1 MRTANPLIA
10 LAGELLRSSDVFLS
24 SRFQPKR
31 ALFALLAFILLL
43 PASVFAGQGIS
54 IDGKVKYPPGF
65 ARFDYVSDKA
75 KKGGSL
81 VLHDLGSYD
90 KLNPY
95 TLKGTPPSGLDEL
108 VFETLAVPSLD
119 EPFAA
124 YGLIARDIA
133 LAPDRLSV
141 TFTIHEEARFS
152 DDTPIT
158 PEDVKFSLDTLK
170 SQAASPSY
178 QIYFQ
183 DISSAE
189 VLDNRRVRFNFAQRN
204 RELHMIAAQLPVFSK
219 KFYTAH
225 PFDAPGMTPPVGSG
239 PYLVKEVIPG
249 KSITYT
255 RNPKY
260 WARDLNVRRGMFN
273 FDTITYKYFKDQIV
287 AVEAFK
293 AGEFDFMPVNIAK
306 QWARDLNGPKFKRGE
321 LAKETLPHKNNAG
334 MQAFVFNLRRPVFQ
348 DRLVRKALSLA
359 FDFEWTNGA
368 LFFDQ
373 YSRCDSFF
381 SNSALSAKGIPAG
394 LELAYLEPF
403 RASLPKEVF
412 TTQPAPFST
421 RPPASL
427 RDNLLQARKI
437 LRQAG
442 WTVQNGVL
450 ANKAGQPLEFEI
462 LLVGAGFERVMEPY
476 INNLKKLGVRAH
488 SRVIDPAL
496 YIRRLD
502 NFDFD
507 MTVSVFGQAQS
518 PGNEQRNYWH
528 STAADR
534 KGSRNLI
541 GIKEPA
547 VDNLVEKIIYAET
560 QEELTS
566 ACKALDRVLW
576 YGYYVVPNWYLARH
590 RVAYRTIFARPDTLP
605 LYYSP
610 FQVLMTW
617 WSATKNERK

>member
-1 MRTANPLIA
+1 MKI
-10 LAGELLRSSDVFLS
+10 
-24 SRFQPKR
+24 
-31 ALFALLAFILLL
+31 LFPALLALVTIL
-43 PASVFAGQGIS
+43 PAFALGAQGIS
-54 IDGKVKYPPGF
+54 IDGKVKYPQGF
-65 ARFDYVSDKA
+65 SSFDYVSDKA
-75 KKGGSL
+75 QKGGQL

-95 TLKGTPPSGLDEL
+95 TLKGTPPAGLDEL
-108 VFETLAVPSLD
+108 VFEALAVPSLD
-119 EPFAA
+119 EPFAS
-124 YGLIARDIA
+124 YGLIAKDIA
-133 LAPDRLSV
+133 LAEDRLSV

-152 DDTPIT
+152 DGTPIT

-170 SQAASPSY
+170 SPAASPSY

-189 VLDNRRVRFNFAQRN
+189 VLDPQRVRFYFSQRN
-204 RELHMIAAQLPVFSK
+204 RELHMIASQLPVFSK

-225 PFDAPGMTPPVGSG
+225 PFDAPDLTPPIGSG

-249 KSITYT
+249 KSITYV
-255 RNPKY
+255 RNTQY

-306 QWARDLNGPKFKRGE
+306 QWARDLNGPKFKRGD
-321 LAKETLPHKNNAG
+321 LAKETMPHKNNAG
-334 MQAFVFNLRRPVFQ
+334 MQAFVFNVRKPIFQ
-348 DRLVRKALSLA
+348 DRRVRKALSLA
-359 FDFEWTNGA
+359 FDFEWTNAA

-373 YSRCDSFF
+373 YTRCDSFF
-381 SNSALSAKGIPAG
+381 SNSAMSAQGLPRG
-394 LELAYLEPF
+394 LELSYLEPF
-403 RASLPKEVF
+403 RAALPQEVF
-412 TTQPAPFST
+412 TVPPTPFT
-421 RPPASL
+421 TKPPASL
-427 RDNLLQARKI
+427 RANLLKAKNI
-437 LRQAG
+437 LTEAG
-442 WTVQNGVL
+442 WTVKNGVL
-450 ANKAGQPLEFEI
+450 SNNTGQPLEFEV

-476 INNLKKLGVRAH
+476 INNLNKLGVRVH

-507 MTVSVFGQAQS
+507 MTVNVFGQSQS

-541 GIKEPA
+541 GIKNPA
-547 VDNLVEKIIYAET
+547 VDHLVDRIIYAET
-560 QEELTS
+560 QEELTA

-576 YGYYVVPNWYLARH
+576 YGYYVVPNWYLAQH
-590 RVAYRTIFARPDTLP
+590 RVAYRTIFARPETLP

-610 FQVLMTW
+610 FQALMTW
-617 WSATKNERK
+617 WRAPESRRQR

>member
-1 MRTANPLIA
+1 M
-10 LAGELLRSSDVFLS
+10 
-24 SRFQPKR
+24 K
-31 ALFALLAFILLL
+31 LFFPALLALVLAL
-43 PASVFAGQGIS
+43 PAAALGGQGIS
-54 IDGKVKYPPGF
+54 IDGKVKYPQGF
-65 ARFDYVSDKA
+65 HKFDYASDRA
-75 KKGGSL
+75 QKGGQL

-90 KLNPY
+90 KLNPF
-95 TLKGTPPSGLDEL
+95 TLKGTPPAGLDEL

-119 EPFAA
+119 EPFAS
-124 YGLIARDIA
+124 YGLIAKDIA
-133 LAPDRLSV
+133 LAEDKLSV
-141 TFTIHEEARFS
+141 TFTLHEEARFS
-152 DDTPIT
+152 DGTAIT

-170 SQAASPSY
+170 SPAASPSY

-189 VLDNRRVRFNFAQRN
+189 VLDPRRVRFHFAQRN
-204 RELHMIAAQLPVFSK
+204 RELHMIASQLPVFSK

-225 PFDAPGMTPPVGSG
+225 PFDAPDMTPPVGSG
-239 PYLVKEVIPG
+239 PYLIKEIIPG
-249 KSITYT
+249 KAITYV
-255 RNPKY
+255 RNPRY

-321 LAKETLPHKNNAG
+321 LVRETLPHKNNAG
-334 MQAFVFNLRRPVFQ
+334 MQGFVFNLRRPVFK

-359 FDFEWTNGA
+359 FDFEWTNAA
-368 LFFDQ
+368 LFFGQ
-373 YSRCDSFF
+373 YTRCDSFF
-381 SNSALSAKGIPAG
+381 SNSAMSAQGVPAG

-403 RASLPKEVF
+403 RATLPQEVF
-412 TTQPAPFST
+412 TTPPAPFST
-421 RPPASL
+421 KPPASL
-427 RDNLLQARKI
+427 RANLLQAKKI
-437 LRQAG
+437 LSQAG
-442 WTVQNGVL
+442 WVVKNGVL
-450 ANKAGQPLEFEI
+450 TNKAGQALEFEI

-476 INNLKKLGVRAH
+476 INNLKKLGVRVH

-496 YIRRLD
+496 YIRRMD

-507 MTVSVFGQAQS
+507 MTVNVFGQAQS

-528 STAADR
+528 SAAAER

-541 GIKEPA
+541 GIADPA
-547 VDNLVEKIIYAET
+547 VDQLVDRIIYAQT
-560 QEELTS
+560 QEELTA

-576 YGYYVVPNWYLARH
+576 YGYYVVPNWYLAQH
-590 RVAYRTIFARPDTLP
+590 RVAYRAIFARPETLP

-610 FQVLMTW
+610 SQALMTW
-617 WSATKNERK
+617 WLRPENRRKR

>member
-1 MRTANPLIA
+1 MKI
-10 LAGELLRSSDVFLS
+10 
-24 SRFQPKR
+24 
-31 ALFALLAFILLL
+31 LFPALLALVTIL
-43 PASVFAGQGIS
+43 PAFALGAQGIS
-54 IDGKVKYPPGF
+54 IDGKVKYPQGF
-65 ARFDYVSDKA
+65 SSFDYVSDKA
-75 KKGGSL
+75 QKGGQL

-95 TLKGTPPSGLDEL
+95 TLKGTPPAGLDEL
-108 VFETLAVPSLD
+108 VFEALAVPSLD
-119 EPFAA
+119 EPFAS
-124 YGLIARDIA
+124 YGLIAKDIA
-133 LAPDRLSV
+133 LAEDRLSV

-152 DDTPIT
+152 DGTPIT

-170 SQAASPSY
+170 SPAASPSY

-189 VLDNRRVRFNFAQRN
+189 VLDPQRVRFYFSQRN
-204 RELHMIAAQLPVFSK
+204 RELHMIASQLPVFSK

-225 PFDAPGMTPPVGSG
+225 PFDAPDLTPPIGSG

-249 KSITYT
+249 KSITYV
-255 RNPKY
+255 RNTQY

-306 QWARDLNGPKFKRGE
+306 QWARDLNGPKFKRGD
-321 LAKETLPHKNNAG
+321 LAKETMPHKNNAG
-334 MQAFVFNLRRPVFQ
+334 MQAFVFNVRKPIFQ
-348 DRLVRKALSLA
+348 DRRVRKAFSLA
-359 FDFEWTNGA
+359 FDFEWTNAA

-373 YSRCDSFF
+373 YTRCDSFF
-381 SNSALSAKGIPAG
+381 SNSAMSAQGLPRG
-394 LELAYLEPF
+394 LELSYLEPF
-403 RASLPKEVF
+403 RAALPQEVF
-412 TTQPAPFST
+412 TVPPTPFST
-421 RPPASL
+421 KPPTSL
-427 RDNLLQARKI
+427 RANLLKAKNI
-437 LRQAG
+437 LTEAG
-442 WTVQNGVL
+442 WTVKNGVL
-450 ANKAGQPLEFEI
+450 SNNTGQPLEFEV

-476 INNLKKLGVRAH
+476 INNLNKLGVRVH

-507 MTVSVFGQAQS
+507 MTVNVFGQSQS

-541 GIKEPA
+541 GIKNPA
-547 VDNLVEKIIYAET
+547 VDHLVDRIIYAET
-560 QEELTS
+560 QEELTA

-576 YGYYVVPNWYLARH
+576 YGYYVVPNWYLAQH
-590 RVAYRTIFARPDTLP
+590 RVAYRTIFARPETLP

-610 FQVLMTW
+610 FQALMTW
-617 WSATKNERK
+617 WRAPESRRQR